1 MGLIIVLLRWTH
13 LLLSLRAAHKA
24 ISHGRR
30 PEARQPAY
38 PNGRM
43 NNPNA
48 RRARPARRKEQDRAD
63 VLRSILTRFF
73 VWMLY
78 RRAEGILDGLG
89 QWILFYDTAKT
100 LFLFWLLVS
109 HDFAASQLFHSVLE
123 PLVHPYEPLLDAVAT
138 RVVRSLHGLNFLS
151 LLFFTHLSQRIPPTL
166 SQGTKSAF
174 ERIRTSIVWLETKL
188 AERRAQAIEVHEL
201 DGSVDGR
208 SRSGSPPPFFVPPS
222 RAASN
227 NPYATLPGSWRP
239 LHSPAITSRPGLPDT
254 WGAGASSS
262 RAGPSSLPTRR
273 VVSNGNGNGDMPSSS
288 RTRTNGRAH
297 ATYSARALSKLPQP
311 PTNEPSPSVPRVR
324 LMPDWPASPHASSSN
339 LAAAAAA
346 AAPDAHEDGLG
357 RPPSPPAQLSRVY
370 GLSSNSGLS
379 AQQGPSSSEPT
390 KKTSSSPKT
399 TPRKRKKRESLEEEG
414 YLEEEEPA
422 KKPRGKGS
430 AASKARSPKGA
441 SKSGT
446 SARTV
451 KSHIPVTVKGKQRQ
465 RVVEIQDEDDD
476 EDSGGSSEV
485 VEPAPKRTRTKTKGE
500 EKEKEEVGELPPS
513 YSTRTLR
520 ARPNR
525 DSSSTT
531 PSIASPPPTTATT
544 EARTTTTTTTVKM
557 ASKKKQGKPAS
568 PAKID
573 GEKKKKKMSSTSTGA
588 RTRGL
593 GRVDGP
599 GVSAAAVTEVNEKG
613 SSSGSRGTVRLSR
626 RT

>member
-38 PNGRM
+38 PNGRL
-43 NNPNA
+43 NNSNA

-166 SQGTKSAF
+166 SQGSKSAF
-174 ERIRTSIVWLETKL
+174 ERIRTSVVWLETKL

-208 SRSGSPPPFFVPPS
+208 SGSGSPPPFFVPPS

-239 LHSPAITSRPGLPDT
+239 LHSPAIPSRPGLPDT
-254 WGAGASSS
+254 WGTGVSSS

-273 VVSNGNGNGDMPSSS
+273 VVSNGNGNGNGNGDMPSSS

-339 LAAAAAA
+339 LAAAAG
-346 AAPDAHEDGLG
+346 AHEDVLG
-357 RPPSPPAQLSRVY
+357 RPPSPPIQLARSY
-370 GLSSNSGLS
+370 GLSSSSGLNP
-379 AQQGPSSSEPT
+379 QQGSSSEPT

-414 YLEEEEPA
+414 YLEEEEEPA

-430 AASKARSPKGA
+430 AASKARSPKGV
-441 SKSGT
+441 SKSGA
-446 SARTV
+446 SARTA
-451 KSHIPVTVKGKQRQ
+451 KSNIPVTVKGKQRQ
-465 RVVEIQDEDDD
+465 RVVEVIDEDE
-476 EDSGGSSEV
+476 EDSGDSEL
-485 VEPAPKRTRTKTKGE
+485 VEPAPKRTRTKTQGK

-544 EARTTTTTTTVKM
+544 EARTTTTTTV
-557 ASKKKQGKPAS
+557 KKKQGKPAS

-573 GEKKKKKMSSTSTGA
+573 GEKNKKKMSSTSAGA

-593 GRVDGP
+593 GRADGP
-599 GVSAAAVTEVNEKG
+599 GVSAAAVMDVNEKG

>member
-63 VLRSILTRFF
+63 VLRFILTRFF

-138 RVVRSLHGLNFLS
+138 RVFRSLHGLNFLS

-201 DGSVDGR
+201 DDSVDGR
-208 SRSGSPPPFFVPPS
+208 SGSGSPPPFFVPLS

-239 LHSPAITSRPGLPDT
+239 LHSPAIPSRPGLPDT
-254 WGAGASSS
+254 WGTGASSS
-262 RAGPSSLPTRR
+262 RSGPSSLPTRR
-273 VVSNGNGNGDMPSSS
+273 VVSTGNGNGIGNEDMPSSS
-288 RTRTNGRAH
+288 RIRTNGRAH

-311 PTNEPSPSVPRVR
+311 PTNEPSQSVPRVR

-339 LAAAAAA
+339 LAASTDSHAA
-346 AAPDAHEDGLG
+346 GLG
-357 RPPSPPAQLSRVY
+357 QPPSPPVQLARSY
-370 GLSSNSGLS
+370 GLSSSSGLN
-379 AQQGPSSSEPT
+379 AQQGSTLEPT

-399 TPRKRKKRESLEEEG
+399 TPRKRKKRESLDEDG

-430 AASKARSPKGA
+430 ATSKARSPKRA
-441 SKSGT
+441 SKSGA

-451 KSHIPVTVKGKQRQ
+451 KSNIPVTVKGKQRQ

-476 EDSGGSSEV
+476 DNSGGSSEV
-485 VEPAPKRTRTKTKGE
+485 VEPAPKRTRIKTKGK
-500 EKEKEEVGELPPS
+500 EKEKEEVIELPPS

-557 ASKKKQGKPAS
+557 ASKKRQGKPAS

-573 GEKKKKKMSSTSTGA
+573 GEKNRKKMSSTSTGA
-588 RTRGL
+588 RTRGS

-599 GVSAAAVTEVNEKG
+599 GVSAAAVMDVNEKS

-626 RT
+626 RA